1 MSGLGFAV
9 VEGPGFRE
17 GERGI
22 FVKSVTEGGAA
33 EKVKKTSI
41 FTIYCLLKG
50 FIFNRMVALEK
61 VTNSLRSIT
70 KQLLD

>member
-33 EKVKKTSI
+33 EKVKKNLY
-41 FTIYCLLKG
+41 IYNILLAKR
-50 FIFNRMVALEK
+50 FYI
-61 VTNSLRSIT
+61 
-70 KQLLD
+70 

>member
-33 EKVKKTSI
+33 EKVKETL
-41 FTIYCLLKG
+41 YLH
-50 FIFNRMVALEK
+50 N
-61 VTNSLRSIT
+61 IT
-70 KQLLD
+70 C